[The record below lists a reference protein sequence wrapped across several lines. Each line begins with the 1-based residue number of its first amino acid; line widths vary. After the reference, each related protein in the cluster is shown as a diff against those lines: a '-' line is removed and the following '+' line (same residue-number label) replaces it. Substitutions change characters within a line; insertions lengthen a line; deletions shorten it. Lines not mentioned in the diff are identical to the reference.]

1 MNLGDV
7 YTTCKRF
14 EVCVKKKI
22 DKRHLSKALFL
33 PKLRVTPHPLRL
45 AVNEFLP
52 EKAKFLIV
60 FQICCEKIILCCEM
74 MARPRGSFQ
83 SIILYYKIKKK

>member
-1 MNLGDV
+1 MFILLANDS
-7 YTTCKRF
+7 K
-14 EVCVKKKI
+14 VCVKKKI
-22 DKRHLSKALFL
+22 DNRHLSKALFL

-52 EKAKFLIV
+52 EKTKFLIV

-74 MARPRGSFQ
+74 MARPAGLFRV
-83 SIILYYKIKKK
+83 

>member
-1 MNLGDV
+1 MFILLANDS
-7 YTTCKRF
+7 K
-14 EVCVKKKI
+14 VCVKKKI

-52 EKAKFLIV
+52 EKTKFLIV

-74 MARPRGSFQ
+74 MARPRGAFQ
-83 SIILYYKIKKK
+83 SIIFYYKIKK